1 MKLGTIIACDN
12 EIGQLEVMG
21 ITDNSQKVKD
31 GFVFVDIHNNPQYR
45 ADAVKNGAIALV
57 VENKANLKNDED
69 IDTSEIEDVD
79 FINGLIA
86 QFNDLI
92 EAMSKNQ
99 KKKFKRIEF
108 VKLTDEQGNPVTDYK
123 IWVVGELYIEDGKP
137 NYYKRRIVRART
149 MKEAVYKYKKT
160 DSSLTNSLTCFGE
173 KDNTSDYSLGIEIE
187 DIID

>member
-1 MKLGTIIACDN
+1 MIVKKDSQTEDLNTKLNISKKVSTNLSSSLQLLN
-12 EIGQLEVMG
+12 ERFM
-21 ITDNSQKVKD
+21 TCVK
-31 GFVFVDIHNNPQYR
+31 
-45 ADAVKNGAIALV
+45 
-57 VENKANLKNDED
+57 D

-99 KKKFKRIEF
+99 KKKFKHIEF

-123 IWVVGELYIEDGKP
+123 LWVVGELYIENGKP

-160 DSSLTNSLTCFGE
+160 DSSLANSLTCFGE

>member
-1 MKLGTIIACDN
+1 MIVKKDSQTEDLNTKLNISKKVSTNLSSSLQLLN
-12 EIGQLEVMG
+12 ERFM
-21 ITDNSQKVKD
+21 TCVKD
-31 GFVFVDIHNNPQYR
+31 V
-45 ADAVKNGAIALV
+45 
-57 VENKANLKNDED
+57 
-69 IDTSEIEDVD
+69 DTSEIEDVD
-79 FINGLIA
+79 FINGLIG
-86 QFNDLI
+86 QFNELI

-99 KKKFKRIEF
+99 KRKFKRIEF

-123 IWVVGELYIEDGKP
+123 LWVVGELYIENGKP
-137 NYYKRRIVRART
+137 SYYKRRIVRART

>member
-1 MKLGTIIACDN
+1 MSC
-12 EIGQLEVMG
+12 
-21 ITDNSQKVKD
+21 VK
-31 GFVFVDIHNNPQYR
+31 
-45 ADAVKNGAIALV
+45 
-57 VENKANLKNDED
+57 D

>member
-1 MKLGTIIACDN
+1 MIVKKDSQTEDLNTKLNVSKKVATNLSSSLQLLN
-12 EIGQLEVMG
+12 ERFM
-21 ITDNSQKVKD
+21 TCVK
-31 GFVFVDIHNNPQYR
+31 
-45 ADAVKNGAIALV
+45 
-57 VENKANLKNDED
+57 D

-173 KDNTSDYSLGIEIE
+173 NDNTSDYSLGIEIE

>member
-1 MKLGTIIACDN
+1 MIVKKDSQTEDLNTKLNVSKKVATNLSSSLQLLN
-12 EIGQLEVMG
+12 ERFM
-21 ITDNSQKVKD
+21 TCVK
-31 GFVFVDIHNNPQYR
+31 
-45 ADAVKNGAIALV
+45 
-57 VENKANLKNDED
+57 D

-99 KKKFKRIEF
+99 KRKFKRIEF

>member
-1 MKLGTIIACDN
+1 MIVKKDSQTEDLNTKLNISKKVSTNLSSSLQLLN
-12 EIGQLEVMG
+12 ERFM
-21 ITDNSQKVKD
+21 TCVK
-31 GFVFVDIHNNPQYR
+31 
-45 ADAVKNGAIALV
+45 
-57 VENKANLKNDED
+57 D

>member
-1 MKLGTIIACDN
+1 MIVKKDSQTEDLNTKLNISKKVSTNLSSSLQLLN
-12 EIGQLEVMG
+12 ERFM
-21 ITDNSQKVKD
+21 TCVK
-31 GFVFVDIHNNPQYR
+31 
-45 ADAVKNGAIALV
+45 
-57 VENKANLKNDED
+57 D

-149 MKEAVYKYKKT
+149 MKEAVYKNKKT

>member
-1 MKLGTIIACDN
+1 MIVKKDSQTEDLNTILNISKKVSTNLSSSLQLLN
-12 EIGQLEVMG
+12 ERFM
-21 ITDNSQKVKD
+21 SCVK
-31 GFVFVDIHNNPQYR
+31 
-45 ADAVKNGAIALV
+45 
-57 VENKANLKNDED
+57 D

>member
-1 MKLGTIIACDN
+1 MIVKKDSQTEDLNTKLNISKKVSTNLSSSLQLLN
-12 EIGQLEVMG
+12 ERFM
-21 ITDNSQKVKD
+21 SCVK
-31 GFVFVDIHNNPQYR
+31 
-45 ADAVKNGAIALV
+45 
-57 VENKANLKNDED
+57 D

-99 KKKFKRIEF
+99 KRKFKRIEF

>member
-1 MKLGTIIACDN
+1 MIVKKDSQTEDLNTKLNISKKVSTNLSSSLQLLN
-12 EIGQLEVMG
+12 ERFM
-21 ITDNSQKVKD
+21 SCVK
-31 GFVFVDIHNNPQYR
+31 
-45 ADAVKNGAIALV
+45 
-57 VENKANLKNDED
+57 D

-79 FINGLIA
+79 FINGLIT

>member
-1 MKLGTIIACDN
+1 MIVKKDSQTEDLNTKLNVSKKVATNLSSSLQLLN
-12 EIGQLEVMG
+12 ERFM
-21 ITDNSQKVKD
+21 TCVK
-31 GFVFVDIHNNPQYR
+31 
-45 ADAVKNGAIALV
+45 
-57 VENKANLKNDED
+57 D

>member
-1 MKLGTIIACDN
+1 MIVKKDSQTEDLNTKLNISKKVSTNLSSSLQLLN
-12 EIGQLEVMG
+12 ERFM
-21 ITDNSQKVKD
+21 SCVK
-31 GFVFVDIHNNPQYR
+31 
-45 ADAVKNGAIALV
+45 
-57 VENKANLKNDED
+57 D

>member
-1 MKLGTIIACDN
+1 MIVKKDSQTEDLNTKLNISKKVSTNLSSSLQLLN
-12 EIGQLEVMG
+12 ERFM
-21 ITDNSQKVKD
+21 TCVK
-31 GFVFVDIHNNPQYR
+31 
-45 ADAVKNGAIALV
+45 
-57 VENKANLKNDED
+57 D

-92 EAMSKNQ
+92 AAMSKNQ
-99 KKKFKRIEF
+99 KKKFKHIEF

-123 IWVVGELYIEDGKP
+123 LWVVGELYIENGKP

>member
-1 MKLGTIIACDN
+1 MIVKKDSQIEDLNTKLNISKKVSTNLSSSLQLLN
-12 EIGQLEVMG
+12 ERFM
-21 ITDNSQKVKD
+21 SCVK
-31 GFVFVDIHNNPQYR
+31 
-45 ADAVKNGAIALV
+45 
-57 VENKANLKNDED
+57 D

>member
-1 MKLGTIIACDN
+1 MIVKKDSQTEDLNTKLNISKKVSTNLSSSLQLLN
-12 EIGQLEVMG
+12 ERFM
-21 ITDNSQKVKD
+21 TCVK
-31 GFVFVDIHNNPQYR
+31 
-45 ADAVKNGAIALV
+45 
-57 VENKANLKNDED
+57 D
-69 IDTSEIEDVD
+69 IDTSEVEDVD

-99 KKKFKRIEF
+99 KKKFKHIEF

-123 IWVVGELYIEDGKP
+123 LWVVGELYIENGKP

-160 DSSLTNSLTCFGE
+160 DSSLANSLTCFGE